1 MLFWGRYIAFV
12 LSFRHKRLYAQLLI
26 HSHGYSSKL
35 SRGMLACYQW
45 IFTHCY
51 DTLIGLFLKDLLF
64 PFFLYKIN
72 HQKVCMRNSILKEN
86 ETNWWFGVIQNLE
99 PIKKLKYDFFNEH
112 FTRAGVKARLYLIDF
127 KYPAKPSSLAKGYN
141 PLYSSSPLASLD
153 GFSRSHG
160 DGLYVMQLVVAA
172 TNQNAL
178 YKKHMFCRKNVN
190 KIKKRVY
197 IK

>member
-1 MLFWGRYIAFV
+1 M
-12 LSFRHKRLYAQLLI
+12 
-26 HSHGYSSKL
+26 
-35 SRGMLACYQW
+35 
-45 IFTHCY
+45 T
-51 DTLIGLFLKDLLF
+51 FLM
-64 PFFLYKIN
+64 KIL
-72 HQKVCMRNSILKEN
+72 Q
-86 ETNWWFGVIQNLE
+86 
-99 PIKKLKYDFFNEH
+99 
-112 FTRAGVKARLYLIDF
+112 ARLYLIDF
-127 KYPAKPSSLAKGYN
+127 KFPAKPSSLAKGYD

-190 KIKKRVY
+190 KIKMRVH